1 MACQPKGETSNRN
14 RGFQWRLLRYP
25 SLDPRPSPHRQPC
38 HFLPGGGTPPTT
50 AAPISHR
57 QSTILYQLPA
67 YRLVHPPASVFS
79 RSQPALPQR
88 VPTYSNRC
96 AGGTRLSENTKSE
109 TQNLSKTPAIKPH
122 QTAST
127 GGGSRF
133 RIGFHPPPDPSSIN
147 YHLSTLFPG
156 ASVTMLPL
164 TFHSP
169 PIFFSGTTA
178 LPIRAE

>member
-25 SLDPRPSPHRQPC
+25 SLDPRWRRTAHDRSADFPSPINY
-38 HFLPGGGTPPTT
+38 LL
-50 AAPISHR
+50 
-57 QSTILYQLPA
+57 STSS
-67 YRLVHPPASVFS
+67 YRLVHPRVCQFRPPNLLSHNALQPIPTVAWGAPAY
-79 RSQPALPQR
+79 PK
-88 VPTYSNRC
+88 
-96 AGGTRLSENTKSE
+96 TRKPK
-109 TQNLSKTPAIKPH
+109 TQNPSKMPAIKPH